1 MKPLLEASL
10 ASNPV
15 NPNGYCDAVRKGFY
29 VRRGVCFSDHC
40 LLQVL
45 ALVLLQLY
53 FVGQLLLS
61 NIVNMYCN
69 RFDLLIISD
78 LYNSCLTNFLQPLIL
93 FSVCAYRIE

>member
-15 NPNGYCDAVRKGFY
+15 NPNGYCDAVEGFY
-29 VRRGVCFSDHC
+29 VRQGVCYSDHC

-53 FVGQLLLS
+53 FVGHLLLS

-69 RFDLLIISD
+69 RFNLLIISD
-78 LYNSCLTNFLQPLIL
+78 LYNSCLTTFLQPLTL